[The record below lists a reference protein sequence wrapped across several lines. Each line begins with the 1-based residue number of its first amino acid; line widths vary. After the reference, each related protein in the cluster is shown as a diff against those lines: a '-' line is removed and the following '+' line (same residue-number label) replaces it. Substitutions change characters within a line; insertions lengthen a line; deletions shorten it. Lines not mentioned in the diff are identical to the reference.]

1 MRSLK
6 VPAWQ
11 YPGTA
16 VLCSFRLADKSL
28 ALGTHNDEIPNE
40 FFRALGTMC
49 KVICPE
55 PPLVKHLAKQVKTAS
70 FNYFC
75 VPAELKCLEDG
86 KTQAKNEAL

>member
-1 MRSLK
+1 MRFLI

-55 PPLVKHLAKQVKTAS
+55 PSLVKHLAKRSKQR
-70 FNYFC
+70 
-75 VPAELKCLEDG
+75 
-86 KTQAKNEAL
+86 ALTTSVSRQN